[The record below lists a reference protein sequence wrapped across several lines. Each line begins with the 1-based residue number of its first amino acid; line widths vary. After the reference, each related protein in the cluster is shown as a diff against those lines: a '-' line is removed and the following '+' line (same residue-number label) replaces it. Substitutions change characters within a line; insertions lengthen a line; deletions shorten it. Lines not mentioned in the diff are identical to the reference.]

1 MSYINNVMNRIHQQE
16 RMFTVSEEK
25 DQSKLSRRKFL
36 EAGSAVLVAAA
47 GMQVAQGQ
55 QSKIYPADT
64 HTGANESEPGPQG
77 NPVLDGEN
85 RDSVGPPETDSGG
98 QPPFKYSFSLSH
110 KRIEGGGWT
119 RQVTVRDL
127 PISKTMAGVEM
138 RLISGGIRELHWHV
152 ASEWALMLY
161 GSARIT
167 AVDQHGRG
175 FVNDVHEGD
184 LWLFPGGI
192 PHSIQGLGPD
202 GCKFLLVFKDGNFNE
217 FGTFLLTEFMHHI
230 PNEVL
235 AKNFDV
241 PESTFANVPHREL
254 FIFQRDLPRPLAEE
268 KRQVEEVT
276 GAVTPSFDFRPSEMK
291 PTKVSKGGVVKIVD
305 RNNFP
310 ATDIA
315 AAIVTLKPGGLREL
329 HWHPNSDE
337 WQYYVKGKGRMT
349 VFAAGGLA
357 RTMDFE
363 GGDVGYI
370 DISMPHYV
378 ENTGDED
385 LVFVEVFPTPEYAD
399 VSLAEWLA
407 HTPSRLVDEH
417 IQVGEDFL
425 AKIAKKEMVITAE

>member
-1 MSYINNVMNRIHQQE
+1 VIVI
-16 RMFTVSEEK
+16 EEK
-25 DQSKLSRRKFL
+25 DQAKLSRRKFI
-36 EAGSAVLVAAA
+36 EAGSAVFVAAA
-47 GMQVAQGQ
+47 GLQAAQAQ
-55 QSKIYPADT
+55 QDKIYPTDT
-64 HTGANESEPGPQG
+64 HTGINESQPGPP
-77 NPVLDGEN
+77 NNTVLDGQN
-85 RDSVGPPETDSGG
+85 QDSVWPPESDSGG
-98 QPPFKYSFSLSH
+98 QPPFKYSFSLAH

-167 AVDQHGRG
+167 AVDQQGRA
-175 FVNDVHEGD
+175 FVDDVHEGD

-217 FGTFLLTEFMHHI
+217 FGTFLLTDWLHHT
-230 PNEVL
+230 PKEVL

-241 PESTFANVPHREL
+241 PESTFAKVPPREL
-254 FIFQRDLPRPLAEE
+254 FIFQRELPRPLAEE
-268 KRQVEEVT
+268 KRQVEAVT
-276 GAVTPSFDFRPSEMK
+276 GAVPNTFAFFTNQMQPS
-291 PTKVSKGGVVKIVD
+291 KVSKGGEVKIVD
-305 RNNFP
+305 RKNFP

-329 HWHPNSDE
+329 HWHPNADE

-357 RTMDFE
+357 RTMDFQ

-370 DISMPHYV
+370 DISMPHYI

-385 LVFVEVFPTPEYAD
+385 LVFIEVFPTPFYED
-399 VSLAEWLA
+399 ISLAEWLA

-425 AKIAKKEMVITAE
+425 AKIQKKEMVITPE

>member
-1 MSYINNVMNRIHQQE
+1 
-16 RMFTVSEEK
+16 MFTVAEEK
-25 DQSKLSRRKFL
+25 DQAKLSRRRFI
-36 EAGSAVLVAAA
+36 EAGSAVFVAAA
-47 GMQVAQGQ
+47 GLQTAQGQ
-55 QSKIYPADT
+55 QGPPSKVYPTDT
-64 HTGANESEPGPQG
+64 HTGINESQPGPPG
-77 NPVLDGEN
+77 NAVLDEQN
-85 RDSVGPPETDSGG
+85 PDSVWPPETDAGG
-98 QPPFKYSFSLSH
+98 QQPFKYSFSLAH
-110 KRIEGGGWT
+110 KRIEAGGWT

-152 ASEWALMLY
+152 ASEWAFMLY

-167 AVDQHGRG
+167 AVDQHGRA
-175 FVNDVHEGD
+175 FVEDVNAGD

-192 PHSIQGLGPD
+192 PHSIQGLGED

-217 FGTFLLTEFMHHI
+217 FGTFLLTEWLHHT
-230 PNEVL
+230 PKEVL

-241 PESTFANVPHREL
+241 PESTFDKVPKREL
-254 FIFQRDLPRPLAEE
+254 FIFPRELPRPLAEE
-268 KRQVEEVT
+268 KRQA
-276 GAVTPSFDFRPSEMK
+276 GAVNGMVPNTFAFFTGKMQPS
-291 PTKVSKGGVVKIVD
+291 KVSKGGEVKIID
-305 RNNFP
+305 RKNFP

-315 AAIVTLKPGGLREL
+315 AAVVTLKPGGLREL
-329 HWHPNSDE
+329 HWHPNADE

-370 DISMPHYV
+370 DISMPHYI

-385 LVFVEVFPTPEYAD
+385 LVFLEVFPTPFYED
-399 VSLAEWLA
+399 ISLAEWLA

-425 AKIAKKEMVITAE
+425 AKIAKREMVVTPE

>member
-1 MSYINNVMNRIHQQE
+1 
-16 RMFTVSEEK
+16 MFTVADER

-36 EAGSAVLVAAA
+36 ETGSAVLVAAA
-47 GMQVAQGQ
+47 GIQAAQGQQ
-55 QSKIYPADT
+55 QSKIYPTDT
-64 HTGANESEPGPQG
+64 HTGVNESQPGPKG
-77 NPVLDGEN
+77 NTVLDGQN
-85 RDSVGPPETDSGG
+85 QDSVWPPETDSGG
-98 QPPFKYSFSLSH
+98 QQPFKYSFSLAH

-167 AVDQHGRG
+167 AVDQEGRA
-175 FVNDVHEGD
+175 FVSDVHEGD

-217 FGTFLLTEFMHHI
+217 FGTFLLTDWLHHT
-230 PNEVL
+230 PKEVL
-235 AKNFDV
+235 AKNFGV
-241 PESTFANVPHREL
+241 PESTFDKVPPREL
-254 FIFQRDLPRPLAEE
+254 FIFQRELPRPLAEE
-268 KRQVEEVT
+268 KRQVEAVT
-276 GAVTPSFDFRPSEMK
+276 GAVPHPFDFRPSEMK
-291 PTKVSKGGVVKIVD
+291 PTKVSKGGEVRIVD
-305 RNNFP
+305 RKNFP

-315 AAIVTLKPGGLREL
+315 AAIVTVKPGGLREL
-329 HWHPNSDE
+329 HWHPNADE

-363 GGDVGYI
+363 AGDVGYI
-370 DISMPHYV
+370 DISMPHYI

-385 LVFVEVFPTPEYAD
+385 LEFVEVFPTPFYED
-399 VSLAEWLA
+399 ISLAEWLA
-407 HTPSRLVDEH
+407 HTPARLVDEH

-425 AKIAKKEMVITAE
+425 AKMGKKEAVITPE